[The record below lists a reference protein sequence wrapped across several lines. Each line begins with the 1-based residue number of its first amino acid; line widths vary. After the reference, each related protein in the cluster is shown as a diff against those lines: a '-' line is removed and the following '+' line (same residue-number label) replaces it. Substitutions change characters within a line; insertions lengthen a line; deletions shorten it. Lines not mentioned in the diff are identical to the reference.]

1 MSVTIRDVAKKAG
14 VGLGTVS
21 RVLNK
26 SPQVSDGTRQR
37 VLDVIDELD
46 YSPSPIA
53 RRLSLGKTHT
63 IAAIIPFFTRPAAV
77 ERLRGVANTLAGT
90 EYDLIVFNVETLDS
104 RDVAFN
110 ELVRRERVDGVLL
123 ISLPLAEADL
133 ERFKK
138 SGIPLVIIDVNE
150 LSLNGFNQILVDDI
164 AGGRKAV
171 EYLFELGHQRIGY
184 ISDPL
189 EDPFHFT
196 ASRARFEGYC
206 KAHNDAEIPVMPEL
220 HQHGEHGRYEARRL
234 AAEMLSLPERPTA
247 IFAASDTQAIG
258 VMEAA
263 RERGFRVPRDL
274 SVIGYDD
281 IELAEHLGLTTI
293 QQLLFESGQ
302 KGVELLLAVIA
313 DAGRKPTSEILPT
326 ELVIR
331 NTSSAP
337 GVD

>member
-1 MSVTIRDVAKKAG
+1 MPATIRDVAKKAG

-21 RVLNK
+21 RVLNQ

-37 VLDVIDELD
+37 VQDVIDELD
-46 YSPSPIA
+46 YSPNPSA
-53 RRLSLGKTHT
+53 RRLSLGKTLT

-90 EYDLIVFNVETLDS
+90 EYDLIVFNVETPDS
-104 RDVAFN
+104 RDAAFN
-110 ELVRRERVDGVLL
+110 ELIRRERVDGVLL
-123 ISLPLAEADL
+123 ISLPLKVANL
-133 ERFKK
+133 ERFMK

-171 EYLFELGHQRIGY
+171 EYLIELGHQRIGY

-206 KAHNDAEIPVMPEL
+206 RAHNDAGIPVIPEF
-220 HQHGEHGRYEARRL
+220 HRHGEHGRYEARSL
-234 AAEMLSLPERPTA
+234 AEEMLSLPERPTA
-247 IFAASDTQAIG
+247 IFTASDTQAIG
-258 VMEAA
+258 VLEAA
-263 RERGFRVPRDL
+263 RERGLSVPRDL

-302 KGVELLLAVIA
+302 KGVELLLAAIA
-313 DAGRKPTSEILPT
+313 DTKRSPTSELLPT
-326 ELVIR
+326 ELIIR
-331 NTSSAP
+331 STSSAP
-337 GVD
+337 GG

>member
-21 RVLNK
+21 RVLNQ

-220 HQHGEHGRYEARRL
+220 HHHGDLGRYEARRL

-313 DAGRKPTSEILPT
+313 DTERKPTSEILPT